1 MKTIIKLLL
10 LALCLLPST
19 LQAQG
24 DLRVIYIRQDNSTN
38 VQDLTQKLKK
48 YFAKYPND
56 EILLYYSDTKP
67 LIMDRSSFSETILVG
82 TISSKNSYIP
92 VNTTTEL
99 DVFSTKFEQKTP
111 KGFNNLTIDFFVSE
125 DFFSSG
131 DQDNFVARF
140 LIVNSLENYKKLTLN
155 YYPCGG
161 KIDENDLMF
170 DKKYGL
176 TVKTNLVL

>member
-1 MKTIIKLLL
+1 MKKTLRLLIL
-10 LALCLLPST
+10 VLCLLPT
-19 LQAQG
+19 VLQAQG

-38 VQDLTQKLKK
+38 VQELTQKLKQH
-48 YFAKYPND
+48 FAKHPND

-92 VNTTTEL
+92 VNATIEL
-99 DVFSTKFEQKTP
+99 DAFSSKFEQATP
-111 KGFNNLTIDFFVSE
+111 KGFNNLTFDFFVSE
-125 DFFSSG
+125 DFFSNG

-140 LIVNSLENYKKLTLN
+140 LIVNSLENYRKLTLN

-161 KIDENDLMF
+161 KVDKNDLIF